1 MSGKPAY
8 AVLGIPVIND
18 PNDGFATTLKRGH
31 KCCGGCCDMRRA
43 VIIVNIISVA
53 FGVLTIPFISLG
65 YSVLNASSDFS
76 SAMTDAM
83 DDDEAKQAFADVE
96 KAAGASLGFLIFF
109 TVAKLVCYSCGI
121 YGAMSYNIWLVG
133 ISLVA
138 YGLDFIYALTNGS
151 ILALLLPG
159 FFAYPHVFFIKEVKE
174 GIMSEENYELEKHS
188 CCCV

>member
-1 MSGKPAY
+1 
-8 AVLGIPVIND
+8 
-18 PNDGFATTLKRGH
+18 
-31 KCCGGCCDMRRA
+31 MRRA

-53 FGVLTIPFISLG
+53 LSAFGLLFISLG
-65 YSVLNASSDFS
+65 YSILNASSDFS

-96 KAAGASLGFLIFF
+96 KAAGASLGFLIFLA
-109 TVAKLVCYSCGI
+109 VAKIVCYSCGI

-133 ISLVA
+133 VSLAA
-138 YGLDFIYALTNGS
+138 YGLGFIYALIHGN
-151 ILALLLPG
+151 ILALLPQG

-174 GIMSEENYELEKHS
+174 GIMSEENYELEKQS